1 MCDIQPLTI
10 WPLECHTTKAK
21 AIPMP
26 ERPQRIVEAGGTE
39 NGAGPLGGRR
49 YRKPLRKMRWCDLR
63 VLMEE
68 SFAGWTKHNAPRMG
82 AALAFYALLSLMP
95 LLLVVISVGGLLF
108 GAKVA
113 ESSVLGQVQFLIGEQ
128 RARIVQALLE
138 GAQSKAGGIVATV
151 LGTLTLMFGA
161 SGVLTELRDAL
172 NTIWDVPL
180 RPMTKFQEIT
190 SLIKGRLWSLG
201 LVLAVVFLLT
211 ASMLLSTWISALG
224 ALASVLPAHEA
235 VLHILNAVFSLVV
248 VTALFGA
255 IYKVVPEVPIEWP
268 DVILGAGVTSLLFT
282 LGNLILG
289 LYLGKASF
297 SSTYGAAASSI
308 VLAMWVY
315 YSSQV
320 FFLGAEFTKA
330 FAECFGSAPS
340 QTAHPPLATSGAEV
354 PPSNLPPTVI
364 VNSR

>member
-1 MCDIQPLTI
+1 MYGTSPSTI
-10 WPLECHTTKAK
+10 WPLECPKPQAK
-21 AIPMP
+21 AILVPD
-26 ERPQRIVEAGGTE
+26 RPPRIVEPGGAESAT
-39 NGAGPLGGRR
+39 APSSGRR
-49 YRKPLRKMRWCDLR
+49 YRKPLSKIRWADLR
-63 VLMEE
+63 LLLED
-68 SFAGWTKHNAPRMG
+68 SFASWTKHNAPRMG

-95 LLLVVISVGGLLF
+95 LLLVAISVGGLLF
-108 GAKVA
+108 GAKAAQSGVMG
-113 ESSVLGQVQFLIGEQ
+113 EVQFVIGEQ

-138 GAQSKAGGIVATV
+138 GAQNKAGGVVATV

-172 NTIWDVPL
+172 NTIWDVPP

-190 SLIKGRLWSLG
+190 SLIKGRLWSVG

-211 ASMLLSTWISALG
+211 ASMLISTWISALG
-224 ALASVLPAHEA
+224 ALASVLPSHEA
-235 VLHILNAVFSLVV
+235 VLHILNAGFSLVV

-255 IYKVVPEVPIEWP
+255 IYKVVPDVPIEWP

-297 SSTYGAAASSI
+297 SSTYGAAASTI

-340 QTAHPPLATSGAEV
+340 QSPPLPIVSPGADA
-354 PPSNLPPTVI
+354 PPSTLI
-364 VNSR
+364 VPGQ